1 VIENEN
7 PRACSGI
14 FVFVVGEEV
23 DSIRRWQ
30 VYFWGGLVLVV
41 HFVETEKL

>member
-1 VIENEN
+1 VIGNKN
-7 PRACSGI
+7 PRARSGV
-14 FVFVVGEEV
+14 FVVVGEEV